1 MHLDLCKKL
10 LAMGADPNLANYE
23 HFTPLMIAASRG
35 CNLIMELL
43 IENGAK
49 LDYVDKHYGETALI
63 KAIQL

>member
-1 MHLDLCKKL
+1 
-10 LAMGADPNLANYE
+10 MGADPNLANYE